1 MVKRRLMSYVPGIMI
16 MNRVVHMKFMVLFLF
31 AALSV
36 AAQSNPAGVTNDTGA
51 SSLPATQPV
60 QSQTNQSLFTPEQI
74 QEAREA
80 CIQSR
85 RCICGRILKIF
96 PDGLVIDSGY
106 TNLLRAPLTHSWLVP
121 GSVTASRAPALVEGN
136 EPDSVCVGLVFL
148 TDVPKAKRFKPKPRL
163 YDYVIIQGYPAGER
177 TYTSVGTI
185 QRTVRR
191 FTTILN
197 RSVYVRLMSENETS
211 APAAKVQ

>member
-1 MVKRRLMSYVPGIMI
+1 MSYVHSMMV
-16 MNRVVHMKFMVLFLF
+16 MNRVVRIKFMVLLVF
-31 AALSV
+31 AALTA
-36 AAQSNPAGVTNDTGA
+36 AAQSNPTGVTNGTGA
-51 SSLPATQPV
+51 SSSPATQSV
-60 QSQTNQSLFTPEQI
+60 QSQTNQSLFTPERI
-74 QEAREA
+74 QEARVA

-106 TNLLRAPLTHSWLVP
+106 TNLLRAPLNHSWLVP
-121 GSVTASRAPALVEGN
+121 GTVTASRAPGLVEGN
-136 EPDSVCVGLVFL
+136 EPDSVCIGLVFL
-148 TDVPKAKRFKPKPRL
+148 TDVPKARRFKPKPKL

-177 TYTSVGTI
+177 TYTSVGTV

-197 RSVYVRLMSENETS
+197 RSVYVRLISGNKVVV
-211 APAAKVQ
+211 PAAKVQ